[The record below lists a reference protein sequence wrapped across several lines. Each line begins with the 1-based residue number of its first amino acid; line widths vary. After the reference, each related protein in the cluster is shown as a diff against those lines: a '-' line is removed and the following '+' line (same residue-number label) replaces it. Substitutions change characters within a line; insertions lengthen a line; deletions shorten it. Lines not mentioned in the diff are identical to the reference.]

1 MRSKNIFV
9 ISKRD
14 VQSIALKKFGEK
26 LSVEELEQ
34 VKKVEF
40 GLECWEEVVIEA
52 ISEILECRK
61 KENSTKD

>member
-1 MRSKNIFV
+1 MASKNIFV